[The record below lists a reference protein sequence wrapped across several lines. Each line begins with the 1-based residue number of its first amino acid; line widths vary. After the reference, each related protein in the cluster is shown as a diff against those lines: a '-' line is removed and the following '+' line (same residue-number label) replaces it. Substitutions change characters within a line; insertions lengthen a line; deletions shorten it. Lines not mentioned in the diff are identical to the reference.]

1 MTRFTLI
8 TTLTLLLFA
17 PWVYAQSTTEHK
29 YKPAQGYVPD
39 ATTAIAIAIAV
50 WEPIYGNEQI
60 LKQKPFKAVLVN
72 GIWTVQGSLP
82 KDSIGGVAVAEI
94 AKDDG
99 RVLRVSHGK

>member
-1 MTRFTLI
+1 MTRFTFI

-17 PWVYAQSTTEHK
+17 PWVYAQSTTEHN

-60 LKQKPFKAVLVN
+60 SKQKPFKAALVN

-82 KDSIGGVAVAEI
+82 KGSLGGVAVAEI